1 MVPIFMLEI
10 FKRNCG
16 EEKEVEKNGD
26 ILGEERVF
34 Y

>member
-10 FKRNCG
+10 FKRSCG
-16 EEKEVEKNGD
+16 EEKEVEKNAG

>member
-1 MVPIFMLEI
+1 MVPIFVLEI
-10 FKRNCG
+10 FKRSG